1 MRNLY
6 TAFFIV
12 CSIVSFAQQA
22 TPWERVAPPGS
33 TVYTDL
39 RTALKEPEVVYR
51 MELNAID
58 ILKERKQ
65 LEKLNKLNNLTALRL
80 NNQDWVEVP
89 TPFLYLS
96 GLVYFSA
103 ANIPLAHCKDS
114 IALWGQLK
122 FAEFSGTNFD
132 TLPLSFNGWTRLLH
146 LSVIGNK
153 DTMHILNESGTQK
166 ELQELKLYRNHLI
179 IGWDSVFQYPEL
191 KKLVVYK
198 SEWKAIPQAIMQHTV
213 MEELWLDSN
222 SIATVPSSIWQ
233 MKSLKI
239 LSLRNNSITKVHHN
253 ICFLTQLQVL
263 DLRGNPIDSYDVR
276 CLQALLPQCRIL
288 H

>member
-1 MRNLY
+1 MRNLL

-12 CSIVSFAQQA
+12 NVVSLFAQQA

-33 TVYTDL
+33 TVYTEL
-39 RTALKEPEVVYR
+39 RAALKEPEVVYR

-65 LEKLNKLNNLTALRL
+65 LEKLNKLSNLTALRL
-80 NNQDWVEVP
+80 NNQDWVDVP

-103 ANIPLAHCKDS
+103 ANIPLTHCNDS
-114 IALWGQLK
+114 VALWGQLK

-132 TLPLSFNGWTRLLH
+132 TLPLSFNGWTRLLQ

-153 DTMHILNESGTQK
+153 DTMQILNESGTHK
-166 ELQELKLYRNHLI
+166 ELQELKLYRNNLI
-179 IGWDSVFQYPEL
+179 TGWDSVFSFPAL

-198 SEWKAIPQAIMQHTV
+198 SGWKAIPQGILQHEV
-213 MEELWLDSN
+213 LEELWLDSN
-222 SIATVPSSIWQ
+222 SLVAVPSSIWQ

-239 LSLRNNSITKVHHN
+239 LSLRNNAITRVHHN
-253 ICFLTQLQVL
+253 ICFLSQLQVL
-263 DLRGNPIDSYDVR
+263 DLRDNPMDPYDVR